1 MSPWLRK
8 AAQEMS
14 SVFSHCTFAHLY
26 CLFESHELKLPI
38 YLAVYPHWPMT
49 SLMASAASSSPGT
62 SSHRV
67 SPWHMTVAQ
76 KALFKGV
83 NYFFLLDCPI
93 LDSLLVTNSNLL
105 WSDNK
110 TICSAMRI
118 LALVRDATFSC
129 WSSLGPISK
138 PQKMDWLKF
147 FGSIWFFCFTDKL
160 FGSFSLNI
168 NLLNLTICWGGF
180 YFRWEHLGP
189 HLHLLRLIDLT
200 TFLCSLQGTHPG
212 AAGEEAAELFTGC
225 SQIHFPHLE
234 ALLYSILIL
243 PFFF

>member
-1 MSPWLRK
+1 
-8 AAQEMS
+8 MS

-67 SPWHMTVAQ
+67 RPWHMTVAQ
-76 KALFKGV
+76 KTLFKGV

-93 LDSLLVTNSNLL
+93 LDSLLVTNSSLL

-110 TICSAMRI
+110 TICSAMWI

-129 WSSLGPISK
+129 WSSLGLISK
-138 PQKMDWLKF
+138 PQKMSWLKF

-189 HLHLLRLIDLT
+189 PFTFAEVNRPDNLSLFSTGNTSWSCWGGGSWTFHWLFSNTLSPPGGTFIFHLNTPI
-200 TFLCSLQGTHPG
+200 
-212 AAGEEAAELFTGC
+212 
-225 SQIHFPHLE
+225 
-234 ALLYSILIL
+234 
-243 PFFF
+243 FF